1 MKIKKILMI
10 YQSMSI
16 PVCKLFKKLELDT
29 KLDIYLFI
37 TDPDFDSPR
46 LTAPGCILNLII
58 FQDVICKLNTEF
70 NFGINCS

>member
-1 MKIKKILMI
+1 MKIKIILMI

-16 PVCKLFKKLELDT
+16 PGCKLFKKLELGT

-46 LTAPGCILNLII
+46 LSCLIPPKY
-58 FQDVICKLNTEF
+58 FYSKYLDLDSF
-70 NFGINCS
+70 D